1 VESTGRHTKE
11 GSKGSTVEG
20 MEEREKVVCLAK
32 LAEQAERYDGEG
44 SVRPSVCP
52 VLCFSS
58 VQCRR
63 YSLVGGV
70 WRGIRVLLRRFC
82 VFASIFAH
90 LRGKC
95 LNTGPFHR
103 SFYPGAKDEKSLN
116 VQESGPC

>member
-1 VESTGRHTKE
+1 
-11 GSKGSTVEG
+11 
-20 MEEREKVVCLAK
+20 MEERGKVVCLAK

-44 SVRPSVCP
+44 SACP
-52 VLCFSS
+52 VLFCFSS

-90 LRGKC
+90 LRAEC
-95 LNTGPFHR
+95 LNTGSISLFLLSR
-103 SFYPGAKDEKSLN
+103 SERRKNL
-116 VQESGPC
+116 